1 MYYVFGGDNM
11 LIPYKN
17 NLVLVKGNNI
27 QYLTD
32 DELNRFIEAWMTWYD
47 SKDKYVRR
55 KDRGRYWLTFLTL
68 RYTGARHGEVAKI
81 NDIMDVDFRN
91 YEIRIRTLK
100 QKKQQYRIVPVLAEL
115 ISEIARYIAE
125 YPDMKGKVFALN
137 QDNFR
142 KKYYEIS
149 AQARIDSDRSHP
161 HILRHTRAIELL
173 RAGVPVTIVQNLL
186 GHSAL
191 TTTAMY
197 LRFSNAEAKQILR
210 EKGLI

>member
-1 MYYVFGGDNM
+1 M
-11 LIPYKN
+11 LVPYKGN
-17 NLVLVKGNNI
+17 ILMPKGSNI

-32 DELNRFIEAWMTWYD
+32 DELNRLTGAWISWYD
-47 SKDKYVRR
+47 SKDKHVRR
-55 KDRGRYWLTFLTL
+55 RDRGRYWLTFLML
-68 RYTGARHGEVAKI
+68 RFTGARHGEVAKI
-81 NDIMDVDFRN
+81 NDRTDIDFRN
-91 YEIRIRTLK
+91 CEVRIKTLK
-100 QKKQQYRIVPVLAEL
+100 QKKGQYRIVPVPAEL

-125 YPDMKGKVFALN
+125 YPEMKGRVFALN
-137 QDNFR
+137 QANFR

-149 AQARIDSDRSHP
+149 AKANIAKERSHP

-197 LRFSNAEAKQILR
+197 LRFSNAEARQILK